1 MVTSESLLRQAWNAG
16 ESTDRDTLIL
26 KGPGGDPVMNNRQ
39 LAAHVAAKTSL
50 SKSHAAA
57 VSAVFSAIADALAG
71 GETVT
76 IAGFGAFST
85 RSRPV
90 RPGRNPRTGE
100 TITIAA
106 STAPSFKAGKT
117 LRDAVK

>member
-1 MVTSESLLRQAWNAG
+1 
-16 ESTDRDTLIL
+16 
-26 KGPGGDPVMNNRQ
+26 MNKRE
-39 LAAHVAAKTSL
+39 LAAHVAARTSL
-50 SKSHAAA
+50 SKSDADAA
-57 VSAVFSAIADALAG
+57 VSAVFSAIADALAS

-85 RSRPV
+85 RSRPA
-90 RPGRNPRTGE
+90 RTGRNPRTGE

-117 LRDAVK
+117 LRDAVR